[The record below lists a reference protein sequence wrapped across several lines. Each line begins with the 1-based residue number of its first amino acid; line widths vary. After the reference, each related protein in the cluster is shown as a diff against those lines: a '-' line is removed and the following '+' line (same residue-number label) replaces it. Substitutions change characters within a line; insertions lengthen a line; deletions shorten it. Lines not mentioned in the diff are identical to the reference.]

1 MSRSASIILL
11 TLLIAGCNDTA
22 SPDAPAAVDASAPAG
37 NVAKARAPEPLPD
50 VVRVRLDTEAGA
62 IVVAL
67 DAKRAPVTAA
77 NFVEYVDKGHFDGTV
92 FYRAAPTQGS
102 PKTGKDARGFIQG
115 GVRRDY
121 RRMLPAIAH
130 EPTTK
135 TGLTHE
141 EGTISM
147 ASTGPGTAT
156 GNFFITTARM
166 PDMDARGKEPGFAA
180 FGRVVEGMDVVR
192 SILAAPVVPN
202 AGRGALR
209 GQMLAKPVRIVSA
222 KRVA

>member
-1 MSRSASIILL
+1 MIRRASIGLL
-11 TLLIAGCNDTA
+11 LLLLAGCGDTA
-22 SPDAPAAVDASAPAG
+22 PSDAPATANASAGAA
-37 NVAKARAPEPLPD
+37 NVAEARAPEPLPD
-50 VVRVRLDTEAGA
+50 VVRVRLETEAGA
-62 IVVAL
+62 IVLAL
-67 DAKRAPVTAA
+67 DAKRAPVTTA
-77 NFVEYVDKGHFDGTV
+77 NFVQYVEKGHFDGTV
-92 FYRAAPTQGS
+92 FYRAAPTPGS
-102 PKTGKDARGFIQG
+102 PKSGKNARGFVQG

-135 TGLTHE
+135 TGLSHE

-166 PDMDARGKEPGFAA
+166 PDMDAKGDEPGFAA

-192 SILAAPVVPN
+192 SILAAPVVPD

-222 KRVA
+222 KRIA